1 MNKESV
7 LSSRKGSRISLT
19 TQVYFLTF
27 VGFFL
32 SSLMNCLG
40 GMIDSVIAGHTMD
53 TASLSASSVMAP
65 VFFIANVFACLLA
78 QGTQKL
84 CSELLV
90 SGKKSEARDV
100 YSASLVVGVGLS
112 ALLAV
117 VLIVFNGFF
126 VRLLGVVPAHDAY
139 RPCKDYLI
147 GIAFSLPAS
156 AVIRQ
161 VSTMLHY
168 EGARRWVV
176 LSVVVTTAADVI
188 LDLLAVYVFHGGMFA
203 MGLATSI
210 SYVFTAA
217 FLLLFYRKKD
227 AMLKPRIAMT
237 SPGALFKAAYNGLP
251 MAVSRLTSSA
261 RSAIINSFL
270 ASSLTAVGLAAFNVQ
285 VQLNY
290 LANAVIFGLAQTM
303 GMMCS
308 IYYAEQNK
316 QNLRKTV
323 IRGFV
328 THVIL
333 GVVVFFLFRDPHVA
347 DFLMRFY
354 LGGNEEAFET
364 TFLMME
370 LFGWVIIGQGL
381 AVLVANYLQAIKRIW
396 AANFVYVLDDV
407 ALVWLC
413 IYYCR
418 YKVTMSTDLDE
429 ALIGSVF
436 LGAAIAQ
443 ILMILLIP
451 VILVIANRRF
461 GFGWDWLLVLPKGY
475 GIAEDDELTAVPET
489 PEDAAAFSGEIGDF
503 CHRHQVPARTSNIIS
518 LAAEE
523 LIVSILDHGFRKGK
537 HNRIEA
543 RLVYKDDS
551 VILSIRDN
559 CSQYSP
565 IKAQEAN
572 DENGS
577 DDENLGIRMVMK
589 LAENVNYTSELKLN
603 NIVLRIPV
611 KE

>member
-1 MNKESV
+1 MNQGSV
-7 LSSRKGSRISLT
+7 LSNRKSSRLSLT
-19 TQVYFLTF
+19 SQVYFLTF
-27 VGFFL
+27 IGFFL

-65 VFFIANVFACLLA
+65 VFFIANVFASLLSN
-78 QGTQKL
+78 GTQTL

-90 SGKKSEARDV
+90 VGKKKEARDV
-100 YSASLVVGVGLS
+100 YSVSLVVGVGLS

-126 VRLLGVVPAHDAY
+126 VRLLGVGPTHAAY
-139 RPCKDYLI
+139 GPCKDYLI

-168 EGARRWVV
+168 EGARKWVV
-176 LSVVVTTAADVI
+176 VSAAITTAADI
-188 LDLLAVYVFHGGMFA
+188 LLDLLAIYVFHGGMLS
-203 MGLATSI
+203 MGLATSV
-210 SYVFTAA
+210 SYFVTAG
-217 FLLLFYRKKD
+217 FLLLYYKKKD
-227 AMLKPRIAMT
+227 AMLKPRIAMS
-237 SPGALFKAAYNGLP
+237 SPASLFKAAYNGLP
-251 MAVSRLTSSA
+251 MAVSRLTSSG
-261 RSAIINSFL
+261 RNAIINSFL
-270 ASSLTAVGLAAFNVQ
+270 ASALTAAGLAAFNVQ

-316 QNLRKTV
+316 TQLRKTV
-323 IRGFV
+323 IHAFV
-328 THVIL
+328 THLLLSVL
-333 GVVVFFLFRDPHVA
+333 VFFLVRDPHVA
-347 DFLMRFY
+347 RFLMSFY
-354 LGGNEEAFET
+354 LGSNEEAFEI

-381 AVLVANYLQAIKRIW
+381 AVLVANYLQAIKRIQM
-396 AANFVYVLDDV
+396 ANIVYVLDDV
-407 ALVWLC
+407 ALVWLS

-429 ALIGSVF
+429 YLIGSVF

-451 VILVIANRRF
+451 VVLVIANKRL
-461 GFGWDWLLVLPKGY
+461 GFGWNWLLVLPKGY
-475 GIAEDDELTAVPET
+475 GIVKDDELTAVPKT
-489 PEDAAAFSGEIGDF
+489 PEDAAAFSRDVGDF
-503 CHRHQVPARTSNIIS
+503 CHRHEVPARKANTIS
-518 LAAEE
+518 LASEE
-523 LIVSILDHGFRKGK
+523 FIVSILEHGFHKGK
-537 HNRIEA
+537 RNRIEA

-559 CSQYSP
+559 CTQYSP
-565 IKAQEAN
+565 LKALESG
-572 DENGS
+572 EETGI
-577 DDENLGIRMVMK
+577 DDQNLGIRMVMK